1 MGHGHHHHHHHD
13 HAHDEGGS
21 SGPAQRRR
29 MMIAL
34 GLTSLYMVAEVIGGL
49 VSDSLALLADAG
61 HMLSDAAALAL
72 SLFAM
77 WMASRPA
84 SKHRTYGYHRSEV
97 LAALVNGAALLAI
110 AAMVVKEAYERLGHA
125 AEVRPVPMLLVATG
139 GLAMNL
145 VVLASLRHGK
155 DSSLNMRAAFL
166 HVASDALGSVGAIA
180 AGLAIWLR
188 GWYWA
193 DPVASVIIA
202 LLVTHSAWSL
212 LRETVG
218 VLMEHA
224 PTSVDVDELQRTL
237 TADEEVHEVHDL
249 HVWTI
254 TSGLVCL
261 SAHVV
266 VARDASDQ
274 ERTLARLT
282 HLAKERYGIDHITI
296 QLERPAF
303 RGCASCR

>member
-1 MGHGHHHHHHHD
+1 MGHDHHHHHHD
-13 HAHDEGGS
+13 HEHRPEET
-21 SGPAQRRR
+21 PVAQRRR
-29 MMIAL
+29 MAL
-34 GLTSLYMVAEVIGGL
+34 ALALTASYMVAEVIGGL
-49 VSDSLALLADAG
+49 WSDSLALLADAG

-77 WMASRPA
+77 WMAGRPA

-97 LAALVNGAALLAI
+97 LAALANGAALLAI
-110 AAMVVKEAYERLGHA
+110 AALVVKEAFERLGQTEA
-125 AEVRPVPMLLVATG
+125 VQGVPMLAVATG

-155 DSSLNMRAAFL
+155 EASLNVRAAFL
-166 HVASDALGSVGAIA
+166 HVLSDALGSVGAIA
-180 AGLAIWLR
+180 AGLAIYLR

-193 DPVASVIIA
+193 DPVASIIIA
-202 LLVTHSAWSL
+202 ALVTHSAWSL
-212 LRETVG
+212 LRETLG

-224 PTSVDVDELQRTL
+224 PTTVDVDELQRTL
-237 TADEEVHEVHDL
+237 SADAEVDEVHDL

-266 VARDASDQ
+266 VSAAASDH
-274 ERTLARLT
+274 ERMLARLT